1 MYQIIGG
8 GLKKN
13 LPNAGDYGIKP
24 TLGLLY
30 PFVKFSSSFA

>member
-13 LPNAGDYGIKP
+13 LPNGGDYGIEP

-30 PFVKFSSSFA
+30 PFVKFSPSFA